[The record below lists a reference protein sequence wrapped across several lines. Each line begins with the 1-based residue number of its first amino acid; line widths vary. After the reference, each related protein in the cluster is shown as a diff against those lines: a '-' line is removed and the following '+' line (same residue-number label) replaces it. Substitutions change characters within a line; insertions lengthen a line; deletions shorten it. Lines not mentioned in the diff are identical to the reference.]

1 VNPDIV
7 TLGAVVIAATIL
19 GGIARAFKQ
28 PILLAYILAGIALG
42 ALGIHQGAL
51 PEGTLRTFADL
62 GVVFVLFLVGLEINW
77 TSLRLVGKTAIG
89 IGLLQIL
96 ITAGGGYGIGVVL
109 GYSPLVAFYLGIA
122 CAFSSTIIVVKLLSE
137 RRDLQSL
144 YGKMAVGILLVQD
157 TVAVLLLVALGG
169 IASHG
174 TIAWGAMIMTFLK
187 GVVLFSIMIWLG
199 RTILPRIFHSIARTP
214 ELLFFGSLSW
224 VFFVAG
230 VVSALGFS
238 AEIGGLLAG
247 LSLAN
252 TSEYFQI
259 SQKIRPLRDF
269 FILIFFALLGSS
281 FLGSA
286 SWQTLAH
293 GALIGLYVLIAT
305 PLIVTGLMLLQGYRT
320 RTALYT
326 GMTLGQMSEFSL
338 IIAALGVKI
347 GHLPG
352 AIPSILTTAAILS
365 IALSTYLMTHTAK
378 VIGRLKRIVGF
389 LERKNPHKEFHQ
401 TDVFEKPF
409 ILIGAHRT
417 GESIARH
424 LPADDLLIIEFD
436 PDVIEGLRK
445 GGMSHIFGD
454 VNDPEVFEKA
464 NFGNAKLVIST
475 SPDLHDNLE
484 LIKSLHALNHTPR
497 VIVRAEDEDDAKLL
511 YKAGADYVLLPHFT
525 SGQYLGKT
533 LALDPDFTML
543 DHLRMG
549 DRAMLDKR

>member
-1 VNPDIV
+1 
-7 TLGAVVIAATIL
+7 
-19 GGIARAFKQ
+19 
-28 PILLAYILAGIALG
+28 
-42 ALGIHQGAL
+42 
-51 PEGTLRTFADL
+51 
-62 GVVFVLFLVGLEINW
+62 
-77 TSLRLVGKTAIG
+77 
-89 IGLLQIL
+89 
-96 ITAGGGYGIGVVL
+96 
-109 GYSPLVAFYLGIA
+109 
-122 CAFSSTIIVVKLLSE
+122 
-137 RRDLQSL
+137 
-144 YGKMAVGILLVQD
+144 
-157 TVAVLLLVALGG
+157 
-169 IASHG
+169 
-174 TIAWGAMIMTFLK
+174 
-187 GVVLFSIMIWLG
+187 
-199 RTILPRIFHSIARTP
+199 
-214 ELLFFGSLSW
+214 
-224 VFFVAG
+224 
-230 VVSALGFS
+230 
-238 AEIGGLLAG
+238 
-247 LSLAN
+247 
-252 TSEYFQI
+252 
-259 SQKIRPLRDF
+259 
-269 FILIFFALLGSS
+269 
-281 FLGSA
+281 
-286 SWQTLAH
+286 
-293 GALIGLYVLIAT
+293 
-305 PLIVTGLMLLQGYRT
+305 
-320 RTALYT
+320 
-326 GMTLGQMSEFSL
+326 
-338 IIAALGVKI
+338 
-347 GHLPG
+347 
-352 AIPSILTTAAILS
+352 
-365 IALSTYLMTHTAK
+365 MTHTAK